1 MKMARVHAREH
12 AHSHS
17 PSHTRINSRTNTH
30 PRSIT
35 YTGFGSE
42 IHVIVRPA
50 QVFCLFCKEVPAL
63 LRVHAHVRLFRLKI
77 THPSENGENIE
88 KFRNVVP
95 GPQNRLRSE
104 TDLVQISF
112 APVEI
117 PAKWHLN
124 PSTFLRSLGG
134 NFQAKLSC
142 VTLRV

>member
-1 MKMARVHAREH
+1 
-12 AHSHS
+12 
-17 PSHTRINSRTNTH
+17 
-30 PRSIT
+30 
-35 YTGFGSE
+35 
-42 IHVIVRPA
+42 
-50 QVFCLFCKEVPAL
+50 VFCLFCKEIPAL
-63 LRVHAHVRLFRLKI
+63 LRVHGHVRLFLLKI

-117 PAKWHLN
+117 PAKWYLN